1 MRFAKSLV
9 FLIVCVVMAAGAMAQ
24 QPAQRYP
31 IIAGISVEGLTEGA
45 DMATVIAYSG
55 LRIGQEARPDDL
67 VMAVRNLWNRRTF
80 KDVRIE
86 RERETALGV
95 FLVIRVTS
103 MPRLRKMIISGNDE
117 LSSDEVTK
125 AADRVRAILS
135 RRMTNTSCGRRS
147 RRPTPRR
154 VCSLLVLKR
163 RLFQPTP

>member
-117 LSSDEVTK
+117 LSRDEVTK
-125 AADRVRAILS
+125 AADRRQGDIISPYDEYLVRQAI
-135 RRMTNTSCGRRS
+135 
-147 RRPTPRR
+147 
-154 VCSLLVLKR
+154 K
-163 RLFQPTP
+163 